1 MVREY
6 LYELFFVKS
15 ANELSYLDV
24 IVLVG
29 IAATFS
35 ASLYAIVALVRYI
48 RSIVAFKRMDKKLNK
63 LLEFEENENREWQD
77 SQKETE

>member
-29 IAATFS
+29 MAMAFS

-48 RSIVAFKRMDKKLNK
+48 KSVVVFKRVNKRLNK
-63 LLEFEENENREWQD
+63 LLEFEENENREWKD